1 MLDATPM
8 LGPALACGAGPRGV
22 RKECPSPVSSF
33 MLPARAYGS
42 LDACHPSH
50 SRDRHINDQRP
61 YWTLFPQ
68 PINPPRIFPN
78 PPLLV
83 LHPISTRVPLLEV
96 THPVSQPLPYL
107 PAVPKLVG
115 TFVHPMLHE
124 MAQLIKHHP
133 KESKEYAEETASHG
147 LCGLSLP

>member
-1 MLDATPM
+1 M
-8 LGPALACGAGPRGV
+8 
-22 RKECPSPVSSF
+22 PVILLIPVIDILMSKDHIGLCSLNLST
-33 MLPARAYGS
+33 LP
-42 LDACHPSH
+42 P
-50 SRDRHINDQRP
+50 
-61 YWTLFPQ
+61 
-68 PINPPRIFPN
+68 IFPN

-133 KESKEYAEETASHG
+133 KESKEHAEETASHG